1 MKNWLF
7 AFGVLLGCILAG
19 GLIWAQLEADFY
31 GFPSYSNQPLKGLSC
46 PHLMTAQE
54 LAEIRLQVRNP
65 GKTPLNQMVGIEI
78 STSGPLL
85 SKREVLS
92 LLPGEEKVVAWPISA
107 QGNRDLGFF
116 IFARAY
122 RYPTYLAPMAQ
133 ATCGILVLP
142 LPGRGDVLLWL
153 WILLI
158 GSLILPR
165 LWHMEEL
172 DNNQQRLTF
181 RLLALGLCL
190 LLLVALQRWWPIG
203 ILLLAVQLIL
213 SVVTLTHRW
222 FVRP

>member
-31 GFPSYSNQPLKGLSC
+31 GFPSYSDQRLEGLSC
-46 PHLMTAQE
+46 PYLMTPQE
-54 LAEIRLQVRNP
+54 QAEIRLRLRNP

-78 STSGPLL
+78 STPGPLF

-92 LLPGEEKVVAWPISA
+92 LLPGEEKVVTWPISA
-107 QGNRDLGFF
+107 QRNRDLGFF

-142 LPGRGDVLLWL
+142 LPGWGDVLLQL
-153 WILLI
+153 WILLT

-165 LWHMEEL
+165 LWQIEEL
-172 DNNQQRLTF
+172 SNGQQRLIF
-181 RLLALGLCL
+181 RMQALGLCL
-190 LLLVALQRWWPIG
+190 LLLVALWRWWPIG
-203 ILLLAVQLIL
+203 VLLLAVQLIL
-213 SVVTLTHRW
+213 IVVALTHCW